1 MNISV
6 FQVTIRRCYLGDMQ
20 VTMTTDQGMSVPLKV
35 TDNHDGTYRVEF
47 EPTTVGTY
55 NTTVMFAGQLT
66 PASPYKIT
74 VQSAVDA
81 SKVRVT
87 DMPRGV

>member
-1 MNISV
+1 
-6 FQVTIRRCYLGDMQ
+6 
-20 VTMTTDQGMSVPLKV
+20 MTTDQGMSVPLKV

-55 NTTVMFAGQLT
+55 NTTVMFAGQPT

-74 VQSAVDA
+74 VQPAVDA

-87 DMPRGV
+87 DLPESKYRRHISLSQLKNVTSK